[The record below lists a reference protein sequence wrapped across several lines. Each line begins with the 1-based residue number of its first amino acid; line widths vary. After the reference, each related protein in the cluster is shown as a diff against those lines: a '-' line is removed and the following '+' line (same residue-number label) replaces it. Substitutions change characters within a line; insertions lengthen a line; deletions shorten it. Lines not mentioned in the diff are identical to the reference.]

1 MKAILVEGV
10 GRFLTLHSR
19 QCRDRKTSG
28 SEDLIIHP
36 NRAVHLI
43 MHFTIE
49 NEGIKSV
56 VQGTGDRGE
65 LLGNGAPVA
74 EEECQA

>member
-28 SEDLIIHP
+28 SEDLIIHL

-74 EEECQA
+74 EEECRA